1 MQSLRPRPM
10 PAAPQ
15 SVFEQDSSKIICT
28 FRSQNYGLEHLFPPA
43 PFRSKT
49 GKLKLRQGRRLV
61 QSHTASWQPSR
72 TLCSSVLYQ
81 AKPRASRQCFLPPC
95 SPSHHTSLSWMGCLH
110 SILVISKKTPIQKIK
125 SFPLQSGKPSE
136 LRVRRA
142 T

>member
-15 SVFEQDSSKIICT
+15 SVFEQDSSEIICT
-28 FRSQNYGLEHLFPPA
+28 FRSKSYGLEHLFPPA

-49 GKLKLRQGRRLV
+49 GKLKLRQGQRLV

-81 AKPRASRQCFLPPC
+81 SKQRASRIML
-95 SPSHHTSLSWMGCLH
+95 STSKLTIPSYLAELDGCLH

-136 LRVRRA
+136 LRVRRV